1 MTEDTLDKVG
11 GNASVMVLTFNQKTG
26 WIEQQYNTD
35 INTEAYSKLR
45 AEINKDKLYLWRIME
60 AYFDALHR
68 QRATFVQVSGG
79 RNAADLKNSPEL
91 LSIKRVFSSDQY
103 DDSKLA
109 PFAAQLLPAQ
119 YSVEQCRANFYPP
132 LLLLWLRYLDIY
144 DRAVQGLP
152 VQVLLHRLQ
161 HPTVNKPPPK
171 DEKEQLM
178 QELGNQIAQGE
189 CYF

>member
-11 GNASVMVLTFNQKTG
+11 SNASVMVLTFNQKTG
-26 WIEQQYNTD
+26 WIEPQYNTD
-35 INTEAYSKLR
+35 INTEAYAKLR
-45 AEINKDKLYLWRIME
+45 AEINKDKLYLWRVME
-60 AYFDALHR
+60 AYFDTFHR
-68 QRATFVQVSGG
+68 QRDTFEQTSGG

-91 LSIKRVFSSDQY
+91 RNIKRVFAADQY
-103 DDSKLA
+103 DDSRLA
-109 PFAAQLLPAQ
+109 PFAAQLLPAN

-144 DRAVQGLP
+144 DRAVQGLA
-152 VQVLLHRLQ
+152 VSALLHRLQ
-161 HPTVNKPPPK
+161 HPTVSKPPPR

-178 QELGNQIAQGE
+178 QELGNQIAQCE

>member
-26 WIEQQYNTD
+26 WIEPQYNTD
-35 INTEAYSKLR
+35 INTEAYAKLR
-45 AEINKDKLYLWRIME
+45 AEITKDKLYLWRFME
-60 AYFDALHR
+60 AYFDAFHR
-68 QRATFVQVSGG
+68 QRDSFEQTSGG
-79 RNAADLKNSPEL
+79 RNVADLKNSPEL
-91 LSIKRVFSSDQY
+91 LNIKRVFASDKY
-103 DDSKLA
+103 DDTKLA
-109 PFAAQLLPAQ
+109 PFAAQLLPPN
-119 YSVEQCRANFYPP
+119 YSVPQCRANFYPP

-161 HPTVNKPPPK
+161 HPTVHKPPPR

-178 QELGNQIAQGE
+178 QELGNQIAQCE